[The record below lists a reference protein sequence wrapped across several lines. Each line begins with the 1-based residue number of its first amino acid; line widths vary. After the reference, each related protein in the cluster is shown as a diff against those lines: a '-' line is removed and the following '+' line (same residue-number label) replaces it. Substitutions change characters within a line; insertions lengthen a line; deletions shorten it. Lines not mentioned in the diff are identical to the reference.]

1 MNRTQKFALNSF
13 TTALNQIVVM
23 VIGFITPG
31 LMIQTYGSEINGLVS
46 SINQIISYLSLVEA
60 GLSGAAVYSLYRP
73 LADHNKKEINAIV
86 SAAKKFYFQAG
97 YIFSA
102 ASFIVAILYAFLKVS
117 ESISYYTIFFL
128 TLILSVNGCV
138 DFFVLARYRVIVTAD
153 QKTYVISSVG
163 ILQAILRAVI
173 IITCA
178 YLNINVVMV
187 YGFALVPVIIKVI
200 ILFRYCK
207 QKYDFL
213 NFNEKP
219 DIAAM
224 GRRYDI
230 IYQQILGV
238 IQSGAPAMIATFVLD
253 FFSVS
258 IYSVYNMV
266 MSGLNGLLN
275 IFISGLP
282 AGFGELIA
290 KKEYSTLKKT
300 TAQFEVAYDFILT
313 IVYGTTFAMMLP
325 FITLYTKNFQDTNY
339 ILPVFSFFIV
349 LNGFLYNIK
358 TPQSML
364 IISAGMYKE
373 TRYRVTI
380 QGAIILIGGFVLA
393 PVWGLSGIMIASSLS
408 NLYRTVDL
416 LYFVPKY
423 ITKTSPRIS
432 ALRMLRVSICIF
444 IINFPCFF
452 ITINP
457 NSYLEWVLYALVM
470 VIWSACISVM
480 NMIIFDKGVSIE
492 LLKRV
497 KNIVGR

>member
-23 VIGFITPG
+23 GIGFITPS
-31 LMIQTYGSEINGLVS
+31 LMIQIYGSEINGLVS

-60 GLSGAAVYSLYRP
+60 GLSGAAVYSLYKP
-73 LADHNKKEINAIV
+73 LADNNKKEINAII

-102 ASFIVAILYAFLKVS
+102 ASLILAILYAFLKAS
-117 ESISYYTIFFL
+117 ESISYCTIFLL

-138 DFFVLARYRVIVTAD
+138 DFFVLARYRVILTAD
-153 QKTYVISSVG
+153 QRTYVISSVG
-163 ILQAILRAVI
+163 MLQAIFRAALI
-173 IITCA
+173 IICA
-178 YLNINVVMV
+178 TLNTNVVMV
-187 YGFALVPVIIKVI
+187 YGIALVPVIVKVI
-200 ILFRYCK
+200 ILYRYCK

-219 DIAAM
+219 NIAAM
-224 GRRYDI
+224 GRRYDV

-258 IYSVYNMV
+258 VYSVYNMV
-266 MSGLNGLLN
+266 MSGLNGILN

-290 KKEYSTLKKT
+290 KKEYSVLKT
-300 TAQFEVAYDFILT
+300 TTTQFEVAYDFILT

-325 FITLYTKNFQDTNY
+325 FITIYTRNFQDTNY
-339 ILPVFSFFIV
+339 VLPVFSFFIV

-380 QGAIILIGGFVLA
+380 QGAIILIGGFALA
-393 PVWGLSGIMIASSLS
+393 PVWGLSGIMIASCLS

-423 ITKTSPRIS
+423 ITRTSPRMSI
-432 ALRMLRVSICIF
+432 LRMLRVSICILLINIPCLF
-444 IINFPCFF
+444 IRID
-452 ITINP
+452 P
-457 NSYLEWVLYALVM
+457 NGYLEWALYALAIVL
-470 VIWSACISVM
+470 WSASVSAID
-480 NMIIFDKGVSIE
+480 MIIFDRNVSIE
-492 LLKRV
+492 LLRRV
-497 KNIVGR
+497 KNIIGR